1 MGRASLFALIGA
13 GVGFTLIWLPRIVG
27 PTAKIA
33 EKFALGAV
41 IIAIAFAVVG
51 EFGRQQLS
59 TEFSF
64 TDFVPTDNPLLAAFD
79 TLTEEFSGGFGETT
93 NVLVE
98 GDVASVESHNAQV
111 DALDT
116 LGSTPDVLTFA
127 GRASAVSVLSV
138 IDALVD
144 PASPTYSAEVA
155 AAAESAG
162 VGADLRVPAGTDVAG
177 FYGVVAAA
185 DPDGFSSVMHQ
196 TNGGYD
202 ASLWTIT
209 TQAGDA
215 RVTELRDN
223 MAAAFEPVE
232 TAAGS
237 AIATSDAIIG
247 DVVVQSLQASQLQSL
262 LITLAA
268 ATLLLV
274 INFWFESRRP
284 FLGVITMLPVGLV
297 VLLTFGMMALTGI
310 PFGPVTATISALAI
324 GIGVP
329 YTIHITHRFQ
339 EDRIRFGSTEE
350 AIRSTT
356 LHTGGA
362 LAGSALT
369 TMAGFGSLVTSNLT
383 PFQQFGAVTF
393 YAIGFALLT
402 SILLLPSMLVLWDRW
417 HRRRGEETLDVS
429 ALEQALDVH
438 TTTGSTE

>member
-1 MGRASLFALIGA
+1 M
-13 GVGFTLIWLPRIVG
+13 
-27 PTAKIA
+27 
-33 EKFALGAV
+33 
-41 IIAIAFAVVG
+41 IIALVLAVVG

-64 TDFVPTDNPLLAAFD
+64 TDFVPTDNPLLVALD
-79 TLTEEFSGGFGETT
+79 LLTDEFSGGFGETT

-98 GDVASVESHNAQV
+98 GDVATVDAHNAQV
-111 DALDT
+111 DAFET
-116 LGSTPDVLTFA
+116 LGSTPDVLTVA
-127 GRASAVSVLSV
+127 GDASATSILSL
-138 IDALVD
+138 IDSLTD
-144 PASPTYSAEVA
+144 PASPTFSPEVA

-162 VGADLRVPAGTDVAG
+162 LGDDLRAPAGADVPGLYAA
-177 FYGVVAAA
+177 VAAA
-185 DPDGFSSVMHQ
+185 APDSFATLMHDA
-196 TNGGYD
+196 GSGDYD
-202 ASLWTIT
+202 ATLWTIT

-215 RVTELRDN
+215 RVSELRENLDV
-223 MAAAFEPVE
+223 AFAPVVSAGV
-232 TAAGS
+232 TA
-237 AIATSDAIIG
+237 IPTSNAVIS
-247 DVVVQSLQASQLQSL
+247 DVVVQSLQESQLQSL

-284 FLGVITMLPVGLV
+284 LLGVITMLPVGLV

-339 EDRIRFGSTEE
+339 EDRIRFASTEE
-350 AIRSTT
+350 AIQSTT

-393 YAIGFALLT
+393 YAIGFALLM
-402 SILLLPSMLVLWDRW
+402 SLLLLPSMLVLWDRW
-417 HRRRGEETLDVS
+417 HSKRGEDAVDAHAVEDVFGDA
-429 ALEQALDVH
+429 ALA
-438 TTTGSTE
+438 GSVGD